1 MRGSPVSCLQKA
13 VFEVFKQMAHYNPFI
28 VSKRFTMAVYVAVVI
43 LLLSG
48 CSFKKDMGAVSRGEE
63 TISFHKIAV
72 IPFQSVIPEDSSVAF
87 VRCPV
92 CGIFFSTSTS
102 PGEPEKIIEEI
113 FIKKLMAQKQIVLMP
128 IDRSRGAYMRIRA
141 DSFKATPREI
151 FEKVGKELGA
161 DGVLAGY
168 VYRYREREGY
178 EYAVKQPAS
187 VAFGVHLLSVTDGAF
202 VWKGIFD
209 KTQRTLMEN
218 VFDVSTFIR
227 GRGKWVTAEQL
238 SEEGADK
245 ILETFPGLEKK

>member
-1 MRGSPVSCLQKA
+1 
-13 VFEVFKQMAHYNPFI
+13 MAHYNPFI

-48 CSFKKDMGAVSRGEE
+48 CSSKKDMGAAAQGEAA
-63 TISFHKIAV
+63 IALHKIAV
-72 IPFQSVIPEDSSVAF
+72 IPFQSVIPEDFSVAF
-87 VRCPV
+87 VKCPV
-92 CGIFFSTSTS
+92 CGIFFSTSPS

-113 FIKKLMAQKQIVLMP
+113 FIKKLMAQNQIILMP
-128 IDRSRGAYMRIRA
+128 IDRSHGTYMRIRA
-141 DSFKATPREI
+141 DSFKATSREV

-178 EYAVKQPAS
+178 EYAVEQPAS
-187 VAFGVHLLSVTDGAF
+187 VAFGVHLLRVSDGAF

-238 SEEGADK
+238 SEEGVDK
-245 ILETFPGLEKK
+245 ILETFPGLENK